1 MARLALGPP
10 PSVLR
15 PPSSVLCPL
24 PSVLRP
30 PSSVLCPLPSAL
42 RPPPS
47 ALCPLPSVLCPLPSA
62 LCPPPSAPMTS
73 HLRSTSSSLPR
84 RAFGLRISDF
94 GFRISALPS
103 PLSSLRFSVFGFR
116 ISIPTALA
124 ALLLVSAAQASD
136 PPSAPRPSGALTNAE
151 PSSHGLTSA
160 TVLRDPIALAALMTS
175 LDDSKK
181 LGPGDKITYRV
192 LEDQDETSPLIVSD
206 AGDVDVPYLG
216 LVSAMKKSCKQVA
229 LEIKDRLE
237 KSTYR
242 RATVIISLQEIN
254 RKRILGKVYV
264 VGQVRQSGPQEIP
277 DDEIFTVSKAILKAG
292 GFSDFA
298 DKHKVRLTRG
308 GARTGNAT
316 NTMIINVAEI
326 WEKGKKANDVPV
338 EADDLVYVPKRS
350 VNF

>member
-1 MARLALGPP
+1 MIP
-10 PSVLR
+10 LR
-15 PPSSVLCPL
+15 PLSRISRI
-24 PSVLRP
+24 SW
-30 PSSVLCPLPSAL
+30 SA
-42 RPPPS
+42 
-47 ALCPLPSVLCPLPSA
+47 V
-62 LCPPPSAPMTS
+62 TS
-73 HLRSTSSSLPR
+73 
-84 RAFGLRISDF
+84 AFGLRVS
-94 GFRISALPS
+94 GSA
-103 PLSSLRFSVFGFR
+103 G
-116 ISIPTALA
+116 LA
-124 ALLLVSAAQASD
+124 AVLLVSAARAADLPST
-136 PPSAPRPSGALTNAE
+136 PPPSGALTNAE
-151 PSSHGLTSA
+151 PSSRELTSA
-160 TVLRDPIALAALMTS
+160 TVLRDPIALAALMAS
-175 LDDSKK
+175 LDDTKK

-192 LEDQDETSPLIVSD
+192 LEDQDETMPLTVSD

-216 LVSAMKKSCKQVA
+216 LVQAMKKSCKQLA
-229 LEIKDRLE
+229 LEIKDRLG

-308 GARTGNAT
+308 GARSENAT
-316 NTMIINVAEI
+316 NTVIINVAEI
-326 WEKGKKANDVPV
+326 WEKGKTANDVPV